1 MGRSPKAFM
10 ERRLKACTRNRL
22 TSASGKLITQKT
34 RFRDVRRTSRR
45 WPLRTGLPDP
55 DVRFCENT
63 ITLILCIQSS
73 VTSLQPSHETRFRP

>member
-22 TSASGKLITQKT
+22 TSASGKLIAQNA
-34 RFRDVRRTSRR
+34 FWDVRRTLRR

-55 DVRFCENT
+55 DVRYYENT